1 MGIYCFLSVD
11 TMHPCSLSF
20 WGTCSSS
27 FRPSPSNPW
36 FPWKPPNSYKAILLI
51 SPLISPGVGT
61 FPAKPFRTLPWAM
74 LTTKKRLS
82 TPLWYIGTTQG
93 NEKPSVV
100 SCPMEKTS
108 MKENEGNSLR
118 RARVSHGEG
127 KGERENENERDLAK
141 SRWRFPVHLRPRCI
155 CILSVS
161 SVFSL
166 HEPINPLSY
175 YGCLA

>member
-1 MGIYCFLSVD
+1 MRQWQINICQFTPITKRNNLVSIQLYHISQMGIYCFLSVD
-11 TMHPCSLSF
+11 TMHPYSLSF

-27 FRPSPSNPW
+27 FLPSPSNPW
-36 FPWKPPNSYKAILLI
+36 FPRKPPNSYKAVLLI

-108 MKENEGNSLR
+108 WKRMKATPREEPGW
-118 RARVSHGEG
+118 VM
-127 KGERENENERDLAK
+127 ERERGRERMRMRETLQ
-141 SRWRFPVHLRPRCI
+141 
-155 CILSVS
+155 
-161 SVFSL
+161 
-166 HEPINPLSY
+166 NPDGGFL
-175 YGCLA
+175 LT